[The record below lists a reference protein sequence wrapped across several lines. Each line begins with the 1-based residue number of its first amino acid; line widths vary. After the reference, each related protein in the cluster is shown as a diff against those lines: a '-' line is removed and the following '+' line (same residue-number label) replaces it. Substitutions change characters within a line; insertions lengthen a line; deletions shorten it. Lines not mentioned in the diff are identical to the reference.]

1 MIKAYDVA
9 TIRALEAQAIEE
21 VGADALM
28 QRAAGGLAAIAIRE
42 LIKVSGGVYG
52 RRVLVLVGPG
62 NNGGDALFA
71 AARLARRGASV
82 TAVRCLGKPH
92 QRGLAALHAAGGR
105 LLELDRSRAGRRRS
119 AGHRRGRRPGAG
131 RCPGHRWPARAA
143 R

>member
-21 VGADALM
+21 VGDDTLM

-42 LIKVSGGVYG
+42 LIKLTGGVYG

-71 AARLARRGASV
+71 AARIARRGASV

-92 QRGLAALHAAGGR
+92 QRGLAALYAAGGR
-105 LLELDRSRAGRRRS
+105 LLELDDLGLDDADPPGVV
-119 AGHRRGRRPGAG
+119 AAADLVLDGVLGHRR
-131 RCPGHRWPARAA
+131 PARAA

>member
-28 QRAAGGLAAIAIRE
+28 QRAAEGLAAIAIRE

-71 AARLARRGASV
+71 AARIAAPGRIGHGRPLPGYAAPARSRG
-82 TAVRCLGKPH
+82 P
-92 QRGLAALHAAGGR
+92 AGGR
-105 LLELDRSRAGRRRS
+105 RSPPRAR
-119 AGHRRGRRPGAG
+119 
-131 RCPGHRWPARAA
+131 
-143 R
+143 